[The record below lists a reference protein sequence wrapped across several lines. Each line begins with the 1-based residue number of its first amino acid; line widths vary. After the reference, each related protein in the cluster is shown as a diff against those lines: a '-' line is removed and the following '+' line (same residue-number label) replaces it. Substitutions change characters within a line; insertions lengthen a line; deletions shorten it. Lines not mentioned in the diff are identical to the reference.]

1 MGFKGVYCGKEFEG
15 YGNNP
20 DTTWDDKEWKEN
32 DRCCDTCSE
41 EIVVPSRIKNM
52 INRKEK

>member
-1 MGFKGVYCGKEFEG
+1 MGFKCVYCEKEFEG

-20 DTTWDDKEWKEN
+20 DITWDDKEWKEN

>member
-1 MGFKGVYCGKEFEG
+1 MGFKCVYCGKEFEG

-32 DRCCDTCSE
+32 DRCLFTWMRGNDAAAKP
-41 EIVVPSRIKNM
+41 VADFVNGAL
-52 INRKEK
+52 